1 MPYLIFLLTSLV
13 AVLVGGCQST
23 SATHSLQPAH
33 AGRMP
38 VAVQAHV
45 PRELCK
51 TTLPT
56 YVIEPPDILLVTAMH
71 LAPRSPYQLR
81 ILDTLDIQVDGALL
95 EAPISGLYP
104 IQLGGAVNL
113 GVLYGSVKVAGLTVE
128 QAGRAIEQHLRNTL
142 RNVRVSVSLADIGA
156 RQQIAGQHLVAPDG
170 TVTLGVYGSVRV
182 AGLTLAQAK
191 MAIEDHL
198 AQSLHMPEVALDVYS
213 YNSKVYYVVTEGA
226 GLGDGVYRFP
236 VTGNETVL
244 DAIAQINGLEQ
255 VSSKKI
261 WIARP
266 TGNAGNVQILPVD
279 WEGVTAQACTSSN
292 YQVFPGDR
300 VFIAEDKWVA
310 FDTAVGKITAPFE
323 RIMGFTLLG
332 ASTATR
338 LSGKVLEGGGNR
350 NSTF

>member
-1 MPYLIFLLTSLV
+1 MPYRIFLLTSL
-13 AVLVGGCQST
+13 LGGIACGCHGT
-23 SATHSLQPAH
+23 PSAKPAQPLYSGHLPA
-33 AGRMP
+33 APR
-38 VAVQAHV
+38 AHV

-56 YVIEPPDILLVTAMH
+56 YVIEPPDILLITAMH
-71 LAPRSPYQLR
+71 LAPRSPYHLR
-81 ILDTLDIQVDGALL
+81 ILDTLDIQVEGALL

-113 GVLYGSVKVAGLTVE
+113 GVLYGSVNVAGSTVE
-128 QAGRAIEQHLRNTL
+128 QAGRAIEQQLRNTL

-170 TVTLGVYGSVRV
+170 TVTLGVYGNIRV
-182 AGLTLAQAK
+182 AGLTIAQAK
-191 MAIEDHL
+191 REIERHL
-198 AQSLHMPEVALDVYS
+198 AQFLHMPEVALDVYS

-236 VTGNETVL
+236 ITGNETVL

-266 TGNAGNVQILPVD
+266 TGNAGNIQILPVD
-279 WEGVTAQACTSSN
+279 WEGITAQACTTSN

-300 VFIAEDKWVA
+300 VFIAEDKWIA
-310 FDTAVGKITAPFE
+310 FDTAIAKITAPFE

-332 ASTATR
+332 TSTATR
-338 LSGKVLEGGGNR
+338 LSGKVLQGGGNQ